1 MVNQIFKSCLSF
13 LIFFSV
19 AYAERIKDIVDI
31 QGVRSNQLIGYGLVV
46 GLDGTGDSSS
56 FTKESFKEMLRTFG
70 VSLPS
75 AGGINTK
82 NIAAVSVSAELPP
95 FARLGQ
101 SIDITVSSI
110 GDAKSLRGGT
120 LLVTPLKGL
129 DGQIYAIGQGNLIVG
144 GFGASGTDGS
154 KIKVN
159 VPVVGRVPNGAS
171 VERTIES
178 PFHHKEKIIL
188 LLKNPDYTTSTR
200 ISDAI
205 NRALGA
211 NTAKPLDS
219 GALEVHV
226 PKEPGDKVIFLSH
239 LENLDVQPAEA
250 AAKVVINA
258 RTGTIIIGKNV
269 KIGPAAITHGGLTVT
284 INEQKAVSQPNP
296 FSNGETQV
304 VDQSEL
310 YVNEE
315 QNRMFLFQPGVS
327 LSSIV
332 DSLNQVG
339 AAPGDILAI
348 LEALKESGA
357 LQAEIEVI

>member
-1 MVNQIFKSCLSF
+1 MANKIIKSCLSV
-13 LIFFSV
+13 LILISSLH
-19 AYAERIKDIVDI
+19 AERIKDIVDI

-46 GLDGTGDSSS
+46 GLDGTGDSAA

-70 VSLPS
+70 VSLPQT
-75 AGGINTK
+75 GNINTK
-82 NIAAVSVSAELPP
+82 NIAAVSISAQLPP

-101 SIDITVSSI
+101 NIDITVSSI

-129 DGQIYAIGQGNLIVG
+129 DGQVYAIGQGNLIVS
-144 GFGASGTDGS
+144 GFGASGADGS
-154 KIKVN
+154 KVTVN
-159 VPVVGRVPNGAS
+159 VPVVGRIPGGAS
-171 VERTIES
+171 VERVIES
-178 PFHHKEKIIL
+178 PFHHKEKLVLI
-188 LLKNPDYTTSTR
+188 LKNPDYTTVRR
-200 ISDAI
+200 ISDGI

-211 NTAKPLDS
+211 NTATPIDS

-226 PKEPGDKVIFLSH
+226 PKDPGDKVVFLSH
-239 LENLDVQPAEA
+239 LENIDVQPAEA

-284 INEQKAVSQPNP
+284 INENKTVSQPNA
-296 FSNGETQV
+296 FAAGQTEVTDN
-304 VDQSEL
+304 SEL
-310 YVNEE
+310 YVNEAE
-315 QNRMFLFQPGVS
+315 NRMFLFRPGVS

>member
-1 MVNQIFKSCLSF
+1 MVNKVIKCCLSF
-13 LIFFSV
+13 LIILSTLS
-19 AYAERIKDIVDI
+19 AERIKDIIDI

-46 GLDGTGDSSS
+46 GLDGTGDSAA

-70 VSLPS
+70 VSLPA
-75 AGGINTK
+75 AGNINTK
-82 NIAAVSVSAELPP
+82 NVAAVSVSAQLPA

-101 SIDITVSSI
+101 NIDITVSSI

-120 LLVTPLKGL
+120 LLVTSLKGL
-129 DGQIYAIGQGNLIVG
+129 DGQVYAIGQGNLIVG

-154 KIKVN
+154 KVSVN
-159 VPVVGRVPNGAS
+159 IPVVGRIPGGAS
-171 VERTIES
+171 VERVIES

-188 LLKNPDYTTSTR
+188 ILKNPDYTTSSR
-200 ISDAI
+200 ISDTI

-211 NTAKPLDS
+211 NTATPLDS

-226 PKEPGDKVIFLSH
+226 PKDPGEKVLFISH
-239 LENLDVQPAEA
+239 LENLNVQPAES
-250 AAKVVINA
+250 AAKVVVNA

-284 INEQKAVSQPNP
+284 INEKKEVSQPNAL
-296 FSNGETQV
+296 SQGATTT
-304 VDQSEL
+304 VDNSEL
-310 YVNEE
+310 YVNED

-339 AAPGDILAI
+339 AAPGDILSI

>member
-1 MVNQIFKSCLSF
+1 M
-13 LIFFSV
+13 
-19 AYAERIKDIVDI
+19 
-31 QGVRSNQLIGYGLVV
+31 VV
-46 GLDGTGDSSS
+46 GLDGTGDSAA

-70 VSLPS
+70 VSLPANTNLS
-75 AGGINTK
+75 TK
-82 NIAAVSVSAELPP
+82 NIAAVSVSAQLPP
-95 FARLGQ
+95 FARAGQ
-101 SIDITVSSI
+101 NIDITVSSI

-120 LLVTPLKGL
+120 LLITPLKGL
-129 DGQIYAIGQGNLIVG
+129 DGQVYAIGQGNLIVG

-154 KIKVN
+154 KVTVN
-159 VPVVGRVPNGAS
+159 VPVVGRVPGGAS
-171 VERTIES
+171 IERVLPNTFS
-178 PFHHKEKIIL
+178 DKGKIIL
-188 LLKNPDYTTSTR
+188 LLKNPDYTTVTR
-200 ISDAI
+200 ISDQI

-211 NTAKPLDS
+211 NTARPLDS

-226 PKEPGDKVIFLSH
+226 PLDRGDKVIFISH
-239 LENLDVQPAEA
+239 LENLEVQPAEA
-250 AAKVVINA
+250 VAKVVVNA

-269 KIGPAAITHGGLTVT
+269 KIGPAAITHGNLTVQ
-284 INEQKAVSQPNP
+284 INENKQVNQPNA
-296 FSNGETQV
+296 FSNGTTELTENSQ
-304 VDQSEL
+304 L

-357 LQAEIEVI
+357 LQAELEVI